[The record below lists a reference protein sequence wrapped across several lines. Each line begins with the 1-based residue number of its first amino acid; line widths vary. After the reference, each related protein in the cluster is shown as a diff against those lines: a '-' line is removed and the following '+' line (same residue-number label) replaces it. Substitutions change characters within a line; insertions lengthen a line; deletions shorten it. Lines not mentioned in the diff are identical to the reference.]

1 MTAYVSAAQPLAG
14 EGLEL
19 QSLASVVVGGV
30 ALAGGSGTMLQSF
43 LGMLVLG
50 LLANALNMAGV
61 SSFLQTLVVGVVILL
76 AVIVDRWRSH
86 KA

>member
-1 MTAYVSAAQPLAG
+1 
-14 EGLEL
+14 
-19 QSLASVVVGGV
+19 
-30 ALAGGSGTMLQSF
+30 MLQSF

-76 AVIVDRWRSH
+76 AVIVDRWRGH
-86 KA
+86 KI